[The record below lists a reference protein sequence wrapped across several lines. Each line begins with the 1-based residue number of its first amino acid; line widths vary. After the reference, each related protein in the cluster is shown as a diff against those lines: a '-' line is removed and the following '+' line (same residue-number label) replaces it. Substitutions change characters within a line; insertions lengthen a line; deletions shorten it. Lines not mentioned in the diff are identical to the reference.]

1 MRHLDAALRIM
12 ARLGV
17 EHRPFGYILGALPLS
32 YLALVIRWIASLLL
46 LLWQIDCDLD
56 IQQLE
61 ELG

>member
-1 MRHLDAALRIM
+1 
-12 ARLGV
+12 
-17 EHRPFGYILGALPLS
+17 LS